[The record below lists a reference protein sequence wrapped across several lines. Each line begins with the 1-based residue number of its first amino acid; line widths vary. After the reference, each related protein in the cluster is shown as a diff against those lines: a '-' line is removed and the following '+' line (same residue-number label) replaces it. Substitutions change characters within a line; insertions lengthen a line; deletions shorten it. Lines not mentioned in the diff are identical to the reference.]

1 MNRQTKKKEIH
12 FLVNEDEY
20 AVIKGKADSAGRKV
34 GQYVREMAI
43 NGKIQPITNGKDIA
57 RQIGIIQ
64 GNFINY
70 HNDMVSRVDE
80 LSTAV
85 ETNNELLRQYTN
97 KNISPAFIET
107 LRLQQNQ
114 ISTVIGMTKT
124 VYDETYRAAQEGIM
138 RSINPIVRGEM

>member
-1 MNRQTKKKEIH
+1 MDKRIKQKELH
-12 FLVNEDEY
+12 VLVSEDDY
-20 AVIKGKADSAGRKV
+20 AVIKGKADTAGMKV
-34 GQYVREMAI
+34 GKYVREMAI
-43 NGKIQPITNGKDIA
+43 NGKIQPITNGKEVA
-57 RQIGIIQ
+57 RQIGTIH

-70 HNDMVSRVDE
+70 HNDMMSRVDE

-114 ISTVIGMTKT
+114 ISTVIGMIKT
-124 VYDETYRAAQEGIM
+124 VYDETYRVAQEGIM